1 MHSVPATRFKS
12 PLAQQ
17 FPDGFSRP
25 EGKELV
31 RATNKEVAR
40 GIVTATR
47 VQAAGYVAAVGLQ
60 ATAMLSREA
69 QHLSDGDPAAA
80 ARLHHIVDQFALVAA
95 SEVAKF
101 AY

>member
-1 MHSVPATRFKS
+1 MSLPANRLS
-12 PLAQQ
+12 SSLSSQI
-17 FPDGFSRP
+17 PDGFSRP

-95 SEVAKF
+95 NEVAKF

>member
-1 MHSVPATRFKS
+1 MSLPANRLSASLSTHI
-12 PLAQQ
+12 
-17 FPDGFSRP
+17 PDGFSRP
-25 EGKELV
+25 EGKELM

-40 GIVTATR
+40 GIVAATR
-47 VQAAGYVAAVGLQ
+47 VHAAAYVATVGVQ

-69 QHLSDGDPAAA
+69 QHQSDGDPATA

-95 SEVAKF
+95 AEVAKF

>member
-1 MHSVPATRFKS
+1 MSNMPATRFTS
-12 PLAQQ
+12 PLAPQI
-17 FPDGFSRP
+17 PEGFSRP

-31 RATNKEVAR
+31 RATNREVAR

-47 VQAAGYVAAVGLQ
+47 VHAAAYVAAVGVQ
-60 ATAMLSREA
+60 ATGMLSREA
-69 QHLSDGDPAAA
+69 QHQSDGDPAAA

-95 SEVAKF
+95 GEVAKF